1 MSEDKEMARK
11 NSVKKA
17 YLKTIGVLERIC
29 SDCQVSYAESFPQ
42 YTPDLVDTASENV
55 IQKKTYELKTAVV
68 DLIKTFY
75 VDRWIT
81 IAKKAYDDK
90 ELRELISTLTLM
102 IEMEPVYSY
111 EHFMKLFELMN
122 GLNSEKEEEVM
133 TTLLKIRDS
142 AVELSTEEIINSYTE
157 LTRTKYKDGVVYAI
171 IDGMKKGPNKKH
183 APFIACYFN
192 DKSLIASE
200 KTLN

>member
-1 MSEDKEMARK
+1 MSENQEMARK

-17 YLKTIGVLERIC
+17 YLKTIGVLECIC
-29 SDCQVSYAESFPQ
+29 SDCQVLYAESFPQ
-42 YTPDLVDTASENV
+42 YTPDLVDTASETV
-55 IQKKTYELKTAVV
+55 IQKKTAELKTAVV
-68 DLIKTFY
+68 DLIKAFY
-75 VDRWIT
+75 VDKWIT
-81 IAKKAYDDK
+81 IAKKAYDEK
-90 ELRELISTLTLM
+90 ELKELINTLSLM

-111 EHFMKLFELMN
+111 EHFMKLFDLMN
-122 GLNSEKEEEVM
+122 GLNSEREEEVM

-157 LTRTKYKDGVVYAI
+157 LSRTKYKDGVIYAI

-192 DKSLIASE
+192 EKSLATSE

>member
-11 NSVKKA
+11 KSIKKA
-17 YLKTIGVLERIC
+17 YLKTIGVLEHIC

-42 YTPDLVDTASENV
+42 YTPDLVDTASEST
-55 IQKKTYELKTAVV
+55 IQKLTAELKSAVV
-68 DLIKTFY
+68 ELIKTFY
-75 VDRWIT
+75 VDKWLE
-81 IAKKAYDDK
+81 IANKAYDEK
-90 ELRELISTLTLM
+90 ELKELINTLTLM

-111 EHFMKLFELMN
+111 EHFMNMFDLMN

-157 LTRTKYKDGVVYAI
+157 LSRTKYKDGVVYAI

-192 DKSLIASE
+192 EKALAPTE
-200 KTLN
+200 KTLS